1 MARPIRQ
8 PGGGR
13 FVRSVCRYQDFSQY
27 GSFGDE
33 QAEDDLWN
41 SIWKRVTA
49 PNMMA
54 LYGIGMMIYGV
65 GSVIVSLAKT
75 IPAQSS
81 PVEKGEVLRAYYVA
95 EPFHSK
101 VETGDIYVPAI
112 RYRYAVAGQGYRSDR
127 AWTGKRLTFRSLS
140 EAKTFLAG
148 FPQGSVI
155 EVRYDP
161 ADPRRATLFVT
172 HDYDMLVLAGV
183 GLVLF
188 GLSCLM
194 RSPGPRKDTLNEAA

>member
-1 MARPIRQ
+1 M
-8 PGGGR
+8 
-13 FVRSVCRYQDFSQY
+13 
-27 GSFGDE
+27 E
-33 QAEDDLWN
+33 LWN

-65 GSVIVSLAKT
+65 GSVIASLAET
-75 IPAQSS
+75 IPAQSW

-101 VETGDIYVPAI
+101 FETGDIYVPTI

-127 AWTGKRLTFRSLS
+127 TWTGKRLVFHSGA
-140 EAKTFLAG
+140 EAETFLAG
-148 FPQGSVI
+148 FPKGSMI

-161 ADPRRATLFVT
+161 ADPRRATLFVAA
-172 HDYDMLVLAGV
+172 DYHMLGTAGM

-194 RSPGPRKDTLNEAA
+194 RWPGPRKDRQPDPPDEPA